1 MRNFPCL
8 NISCFLTYLKDK
20 PVLLLLCFV
29 IAGEVWLVGLW
40 GFSFVWETLSA
51 LIDKG

>member
-1 MRNFPCL
+1 MQNSCL

-29 IAGEVWLVGLW
+29 IAGEVWLVGY
-40 GFSFVWETLSA
+40 GVSHLSERH
-51 LIDKG
+51 